1 MSQLLGIIKRL
12 MSMQE
17 QQVSG
22 NEPPQRHFEVNGE
35 KKCSVTYQGKTD
47 TFVLEVYEKGGKTK
61 YYQFDNIDMIAIEIF
76 ELLQM

>member
-1 MSQLLGIIKRL
+1 MSQLLGIITRL
-12 MSMQE
+12 INMQE

-22 NEPPQRHFEVNGE
+22 NELPQRHFEVNGE

-47 TFVLEVYEKGGKTK
+47 TFILEVYEKGSKPK